1 MTAEELDGM
10 PSNGASPRANAGG
23 TGGYATPGNV
33 ALVMMRD
40 VWPLM
45 DHREDGRHYATQAAA
60 DKLRAAFEAAGYA
73 CTVGVDS
80 EGRFDVQGM
89 PVLPVAATQLRE
101 DS

>member
-1 MTAEELDGM
+1 VTADELAIIM
-10 PSNGASPRANAGG
+10 K
-23 TGGYATPGNV
+23 
-33 ALVMMRD
+33 RD

-60 DKLRAAFEAAGYA
+60 DRLRAAFEAAGLP

-80 EGRFDVQGM
+80 EGRFDVQGV
-89 PVLPVAATQLRE
+89 PVLPCAAAQPRE